1 MNMVKKKIVK
11 RKKKN
16 DMVVLNQKNIIK
28 SLEHEID
35 TDIQTVLKNKVK
47 NKLKQIRKTKKIL
60 SMQEIDLQ
68 DILTG
73 KKNFSESDLLFEDSE
88 EW

>member
-1 MNMVKKKIVK
+1 MNI
-11 RKKKN
+11 
-16 DMVVLNQKNIIK
+16 
-28 SLEHEID
+28 
-35 TDIQTVLKNKVK
+35 K

-88 EW
+88 EWWF